1 LLVSLGV
8 IVGALTLTSGLLE
21 GRYEI
26 HLRVEE
32 AEGLTQDTRVVL
44 QGLQIGRVTQVTP
57 HLDSAT
63 NALDFVATLSIREKF
78 PDGTRLTLP
87 AGTHAIVAPPAN
99 LVGPTVI
106 LLVMPDQSRG
116 AVLGPNDTIPAER
129 RRSVIDQLS
138 EVAAGVRAS
147 LDSTLTETRTLID
160 QTTQT
165 VRTGR
170 TLLRDMRPQVV
181 QLLDRLNESLGRA
194 QTMLATVEP
203 RVEPVTDSLV
213 ATLAGTHALVQR
225 LDSLTSLAHDMATEN
240 RTDIRETIDKLARA
254 AVTLEHFADQVSRRP
269 LRMLTGVTPPE
280 PPDTT
285 DEHP

>member
-1 LLVSLGV
+1 M

-26 HLRVEE
+26 HLRAAE

-87 AGTHAIVAPPAN
+87 AGTRAIIAPPAN

-106 LLVMPDQSRG
+106 LLVMPDRFQG
-116 AVLGPNDTIPAER
+116 AVLGPNDTVVSER

-138 EVAAGVRAS
+138 EVASGVRAS
-147 LDSTLTETRTLID
+147 LDSTLDETRTLIA
-160 QTTQT
+160 QTTST
-165 VRTGR
+165 VRTSR
-170 TLLRDMRPQVV
+170 ALMNELRPQVV
-181 QLLDRLNESLGRA
+181 ELLARLTESLERA
-194 QTMLATVEP
+194 DRMLASVEP
-203 RVEPVTDSLV
+203 RVEPLADSV
-213 ATLAGTHALVQR
+213 AATLVSANVLVRR
-225 LDSLTSLAHDMATEN
+225 LDSLTRVAHDMAIEN
-240 RTDIRETIDKLARA
+240 RTDIRETIEKLAAA

-280 PPDTT
+280 PPDTA
-285 DEHP
+285 DQHR